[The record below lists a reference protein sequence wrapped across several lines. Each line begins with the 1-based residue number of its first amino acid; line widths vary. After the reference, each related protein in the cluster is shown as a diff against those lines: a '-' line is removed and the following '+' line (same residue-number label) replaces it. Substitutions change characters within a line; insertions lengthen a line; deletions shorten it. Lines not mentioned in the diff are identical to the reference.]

1 MDGAARRHA
10 TEVELPLP
18 ELPLRVRTPT
28 KENDMADILH
38 RLSID
43 APPER
48 LQELVAT
55 PAGIERWWTGHTVA
69 ADAGTLRFCF
79 GGPDAAAAVEITE
92 ETPEQIVWRVVEG
105 PPDWIGTDI
114 TFTLRPT
121 GEGTTLL
128 FSHAGWRETGEFMAN
143 CSSEWASYLIGLKA
157 GAEGGSFTPYPAGQV
172 SRWS

>member
-1 MDGAARRHA
+1 MRPHPDKGERHGGHPSPPLDRRSTRARPGAGRHARR
-10 TEVELPLP
+10 
-18 ELPLRVRTPT
+18 
-28 KENDMADILH
+28 
-38 RLSID
+38 
-43 APPER
+43 
-48 LQELVAT
+48 
-55 PAGIERWWTGHTVA
+55 IERWWTGHTLA
-69 ADAGTLRFCF
+69 PDAGTLRFSF

-114 TFTLRPT
+114 IFTLRPT

-172 SRWS
+172 SRWSRPEHRHKERN